1 MSAIL
6 CSADGSLSPSL
17 AERRIDSAIACTCD
31 VPTGSGSDATAASR
45 AILISV
51 IVSGGNDAFEKSFI
65 PCQNS
70 WSCCPVAGYEK
81 LLLQWNRPRRIINL
95 FVNARTFIC

>member
-6 CSADGSLSPSL
+6 CNADGSLSPSL

-31 VPTGSGSDATAASR
+31 VLTGSGSDATAASS
-45 AILISV
+45 AIRISV

-65 PCQNS
+65 PCQHS
-70 WSCCPVAGYEK
+70 WACRPVSGYEK
-81 LLLQWNRPRRIINL
+81 AL
-95 FVNARTFIC
+95 AAME